1 MRRRRAFSQLAGPG
15 GLALALIG
23 YWAPWLAGPAAALQL
38 NAYELSEW
46 LTFLPAAQSGA
57 LPIDRLAFLLPG
69 ACLAGL
75 LGLAAG
81 EFDGRPAGRGR
92 LAAWLPGNWVGW
104 GLLALAGL
112 CALAVFPYYPYFLS
126 AYADPEFSF
135 QFWAA
140 CVTAAGIPLAFW
152 LRDDAGALAQMALA
166 LAGLF
171 LTGRALWGLWPA
183 AAELGLTW
191 QLGWGW
197 PATLLGFALAL
208 LAGWSRLFRP
218 RQ

>member
-112 CALAVFPYYPYFLS
+112 CALAVFPYYPYFLN
-126 AYADPEFSF
+126 AYADPEFSL

-140 CVTAAGIPLAFW
+140 CVTAAGVPLAI
-152 LRDDAGALAQMALA
+152 
-166 LAGLF
+166 
-171 LTGRALWGLWPA
+171 
-183 AAELGLTW
+183 
-191 QLGWGW
+191 
-197 PATLLGFALAL
+197 ALAL
-208 LAGWSRLFRP
+208 LAALEGGCRLVLRVRDGSWPMPRAEARCRSALPITASSSRQVAGLWEERASKDP
-218 RQ
+218 GAAVRE